1 MSLHSAS
8 VCCRVFAVVWTGL
21 VTGMCASVSSG
32 LRTVGLVPFCYLLS
46 ESQDN
51 AELFVQT
58 ECSDQSVVIPV
69 LTHQAHMGT

>member
-8 VCCRVFAVVWTGL
+8 VCCRLFAVVWTEL
-21 VTGMCASVSSG
+21 ATGMCASISSG
-32 LRTVGLVPFCYLLS
+32 LRMVGLVPFCYLLP

-58 ECSDQSVVIPV
+58 DQSVAIPA
-69 LTHQAHMGT
+69 LAHQAHMGT